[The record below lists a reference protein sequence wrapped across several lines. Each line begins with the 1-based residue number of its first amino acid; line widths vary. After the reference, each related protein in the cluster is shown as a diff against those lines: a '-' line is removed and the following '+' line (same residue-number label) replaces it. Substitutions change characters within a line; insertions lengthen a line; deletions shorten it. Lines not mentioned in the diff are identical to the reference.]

1 MNTAQLITNDGNQTV
16 ILPKQFQLQGSE
28 VYIKKIGNAIVLISK
43 ENPWQTLFDSLNL
56 FSDDFM
62 PTREQPNLDAREIL
76 E

>member
-1 MNTAQLITNDGNQTV
+1 MKTAQLITNGDNQTV
-16 ILPKQFQLQGSE
+16 ILPKDFQLQGSE
-28 VYIKKIGNAIVLISK
+28 VYIKKIGNTVVLISQ

-62 PTREQPNLDAREIL
+62 STREQPLQMREEL

>member
-1 MNTAQLITNDGNQTV
+1 MNTAQIITNGDNQTV

-28 VYIKKIGNAIVLISK
+28 VYIKKIGNAVVLISK

-62 PTREQPNLDAREIL
+62 PTREQPNLDRRDTL

>member
-1 MNTAQLITNDGNQTV
+1 MNTAQLITNGDRQTV
-16 ILPKQFQLQGSE
+16 ILPQEFQLQGSE
-28 VYIKKIGNAIVLISK
+28 VYIKKIGNAVVLISK

-62 PTREQPNLDAREIL
+62 STREQPLQMREEL

>member
-1 MNTAQLITNDGNQTV
+1 MNTTQLITNGENQSV
-16 ILPKQFQLQGSE
+16 IIPKDFQLQGSE
-28 VYIKKIGNAIVLISK
+28 VYIKKIGNAVVLISK

-62 PTREQPNLDAREIL
+62 PTREQPNLEVRETL

>member
-1 MNTAQLITNDGNQTV
+1 MKFT
-16 ILPKQFQLQGSE
+16 S
-28 VYIKKIGNAIVLISK
+28 KKIDNVVVLIFK

-62 PTREQPNLDAREIL
+62 LTREQPNLDERDTL